1 LKDTLFQHSTIG
13 ALMGGMFD
21 GTLALNEV
29 LTTNRTMGIGTLD
42 GLDGELII
50 VDGTP
55 FQVKVDGT
63 VHEVDKRTK
72 TPYVAVTNFEKEGEV
87 TVTETL
93 SSNQFKEK
101 LKQAF
106 SSVNTFQAVKVKGTF
121 QKMHCRS
128 VEKQEKPYPR
138 LVDAAK
144 DQVEFTRE
152 TVEGVLLGFYTP
164 EIFGSIA
171 VPEFHLHFLSDEHDF
186 GGHVLDFTLEKGR
199 GEWQTMET
207 LEQHFPIK
215 NNDFMEATIDYE
227 NLAEDIE
234 EAE

>member
-1 LKDTLFQHSTIG
+1 MKDTLFQHSTIG

-21 GTLALNEV
+21 GTLTVDEV
-29 LTTNRTMGIGTLD
+29 LTANHTMGIGTLD

-50 VDGTP
+50 VDGAP

-72 TPYVAVTNFEKEGEV
+72 TPYVAVTNFEKEGEAA
-87 TVTETL
+87 VTETL
-93 SSNQFKEK
+93 SSDQLKEK
-101 LKQAF
+101 LKQTF
-106 SSVNTFQAVKVKGTF
+106 SSVNTFQAVKVRGTF
-121 QKMHCRS
+121 QKIHCRS
-128 VEKQEKPYPR
+128 VEKQKKPYPR
-138 LVDAAK
+138 LVEASK
-144 DQVEFTRE
+144 DQAEFTRD

-171 VPEFHLHFLSDEHDF
+171 VPEFHLHFLSNKHDF
-186 GGHVLDFTLEKGR
+186 GGHVLDFALAEGR
-199 GEWQTMET
+199 IEWQTMTT

-215 NNDFMEATIDYE
+215 NNDFMEVTIDYK

>member
-1 LKDTLFQHSTIG
+1 MKDTLFQHSTIG
-13 ALMGGMFD
+13 ALMAGMFE
-21 GTLALNEV
+21 GTLMLNEV
-29 LTTNRTMGIGTLD
+29 LTANNTMGIGTLD

-63 VHEVDKRTK
+63 VREIDKRIK
-72 TPYVAVTNFEKEGEV
+72 TPYVAVTNFEKEGEAV
-87 TVTETL
+87 VTERL
-93 SSNQFKEK
+93 SSDQLKGK
-101 LKQAF
+101 LKQTF
-106 SSVNTFQAVKVKGTF
+106 SSVNTFQALKVRGTF

-138 LVDAAK
+138 LVEAAK
-144 DQVEFTRE
+144 DQAEFTRD
-152 TVEGVLLGFYTP
+152 TVDGVLIGFYTP

-171 VPEFHLHFLSDEHDF
+171 VPEFHLHFLSDEQDF
-186 GGHVLDFTLEKGR
+186 GGHVLDFTFEKGSI
-199 GEWQTMET
+199 EWKTMES
-207 LEQHFPIK
+207 LEQHFPIN

>member
-1 LKDTLFQHSTIG
+1 MKDTLFQHSTIG
-13 ALMGGMFD
+13 ALMAGMFD

-50 VDGTP
+50 VNGTP

-87 TVTETL
+87 AVTETL
-93 SSNQFKEK
+93 SGNQLKEK
-101 LKQAF
+101 MKQAF

-171 VPEFHLHFLSDEHDF
+171 VPEFHLHFLSDERDF

-199 GEWQTMET
+199 IEWQTMEA

>member
-1 LKDTLFQHSTIG
+1 MKDTLFQHSTIG
-13 ALMGGMFD
+13 ALMSGMFD
-21 GTLALNEV
+21 GTLVLNEV

-63 VHEVDKRTK
+63 VYEVDKRTK
-72 TPYVAVTNFEKEGEV
+72 APYVAVTNFEKEGEV
-87 TVTETL
+87 AVTETL

-186 GGHVLDFTLEKGR
+186 GGHVLDFTLEKGNI
-199 GEWQTMET
+199 EWQTMET
-207 LEQHFPIK
+207 LEQHFPVK

>member
-1 LKDTLFQHSTIG
+1 MTGVQTC
-13 ALMGGMFD
+13 ALP
-21 GTLALNEV
+21 
-29 LTTNRTMGIGTLD
+29 I
-42 GLDGELII
+42 
-50 VDGTP
+50 
-55 FQVKVDGT
+55 
-63 VHEVDKRTK
+63 
-72 TPYVAVTNFEKEGEV
+72 
-87 TVTETL
+87 
-93 SSNQFKEK
+93 S
-101 LKQAF
+101 
-106 SSVNTFQAVKVKGTF
+106 VKVKGTF

-171 VPEFHLHFLSDEHDF
+171 VPEFHLHFLSDERDF

-199 GEWQTMET
+199 IEWQTMEA